1 MKKTRSREAARPQ
14 VDPAAEDT
22 APTAA
27 DRLAAAAVMLTPL
40 AHSAAAKIGPLA
52 HSAADRVGPLA
63 HLAAE
68 RVAPYAQQAA
78 DAVTP
83 YAHQAA
89 DRLAPL
95 ATSVKERGAGVLH
108 EAGELLGPRL
118 DEAMERVG
126 PAVEAA
132 RDKVS
137 DELLPKLT
145 EALAAVA
152 ASPLAVEAI
161 NRGKATLA
169 AATGE
174 LVLPPEKPKRRWP
187 KRLGVIAALG
197 GLAYVLGRKFLGSKD
212 SQWQTARP
220 TTPYVPPKPSAP
232 DTAAAAATAPVQATT
247 PDTANDVPTA
257 EHEAPGD
264 DPQAGASAHS
274 EYLEANGEAEP
285 DQPAEGGVEE
295 SEAVVAAEEGSTDQ
309 DPWAEGSTEGET
321 SETEVVA
328 GDAAPEF
335 VADDYPA
342 ADPGYTAA
350 ATDVE
355 PGTGGDIDPDAELV
369 YVTESDSESVDVGP
383 ESSPVVPDPQKYSGE
398 GVYVGIEPPEGYTIK
413 GNQRSMKYHLPESGG
428 YARTIAEVWFSS
440 EAAAQ
445 ACGFVRAQR

>member
-1 MKKTRSREAARPQ
+1 VKETPPEENVKKTRSREAARPK

-40 AHSAAAKIGPLA
+40 AHSAATKIGPLA

-89 DRLAPL
+89 DRLTPL
-95 ATSVKERGAGVLH
+95 AASVKERGASVLH
-108 EAGELLGPRL
+108 EAGERLGPRL
-118 DEAMERVG
+118 DEAMDRVG

-187 KRLGVIAALG
+187 KRLGVIAALS
-197 GLAYVLGRKFLGSKD
+197 GLAYVLARKFLGSKD

-220 TTPYVPPKPSAP
+220 TTPYVPPKPTAP
-232 DTAAAAATAPVQATT
+232 DTAAAATAAPVQSTT
-247 PDTANDVPTA
+247 PDTADDVPTA

-274 EYLEANGEAEP
+274 EYLQANGEAEP

-295 SEAVVAAEEGSTDQ
+295 SEAVVGAEEASTDQ
-309 DPWAEGSTEGET
+309 APWAEGSIEVET

-328 GDAAPEF
+328 GDGAPEL
-335 VADDYPA
+335 VADDF
-342 ADPGYTAA
+342 
-350 ATDVE
+350 
-355 PGTGGDIDPDAELV
+355 PGTGPDTDPDAELV
-369 YVTESDSESVDVGP
+369 YVTESEPESIEVEP

-428 YARTIAEVWFSS
+428 YARTVAEVWFSS